1 MKRFA
6 IVLSILGLF
15 ATAAFGQNIATPV
28 FVLKDGDATAAGY
41 TGTDKSL
48 CVDGNAQQSVGWI
61 TFQTQGIDVSKIASA
76 KLVLYVN
83 ALTSPGTLQVQL
95 LTADITAPENNVRL
109 ADIPAQTMA
118 IASQFLGTGD
128 IEKAVQLDLT
138 AAVKSGT
145 FKGVA
150 LASDDGLV
158 ASFDSKEGHLAPVI
172 LLTNNVDD
180 AAAAWMSGTGS
191 PAAGIGKDGDYY
203 LNTIT
208 GNVSA
213 KASGAWTVVTNIV
226 GPMGAQGLQGLTGAT
241 GATGPQGPTGLTGAT
256 GPQGV
261 KGDKG
266 DQGIQGITGMTGAT
280 GATGATGP
288 QGVGGVDGKSI
299 QWRGTWSAD
308 SSYSAQQAVVFN
320 GSSYI
325 AISASSN
332 KTPADSIAYW
342 NKMSANGESPV
353 SLSNDTLTIS
363 SPGSIPITFGTNK
376 TAFGLGQR
384 VRVAQTSAPA
394 NFMEGAITAYNS
406 FTGAATIGVDYSEGS
421 GTKVAGWTIV
431 CAGLRG
437 AIGVTGPAGPQ
448 GVAGEIGPMGP
459 QGLTGAT
466 GAFPTGTA
474 VGDIQYWNGTAWVMV
489 PVGQPG
495 QFLQIT
501 PSAIPSWIGAAYA
514 AVTTAAI
521 ASISQATATSGGT
534 VTSDGGAA
542 FTARGVCWNTSQN
555 PTIANSKTTDS
566 AGTGAFTSSITGL
579 TALTTYYVRAYVTN
593 SAGTVYGNQVSFATI
608 ALALPAVTTAAISGI
623 TQTSAISGGNI
634 TNDGGSPILGRGVCW
649 SLSPNP
655 TTSNNFVTEGA
666 GTGSYIALLTGL
678 TSNTLYHVRAYATNA
693 QGTSYGNDVSFTTI
707 VLQLA
712 TVTTTTASG
721 ISYTTATGGGNVI
734 SDNGAPVSSR
744 GICWATTTSP
754 TTANSKY
761 TEAAG
766 LGSFSASIT
775 GLTANITY
783 YVRAFAVN
791 GGGTSYGN
799 QVSFATLSP
808 SIPSLTTKSVSGI
821 SSNLAGSGGVISTDG
836 GSAITAKG
844 VCWSVNPTP
853 TVANSKTTDGTGAAS
868 YNSTMTGL
876 NYLTLY
882 YVRAYAT
889 NGLGTVYGNEV
900 SFTTTDLA
908 GPGPTVPVLGTSTST
923 ITSGSTASSGG
934 YVSSDGNSTVTM
946 RGVCWSTS
954 ANPTLANNYSTDGGT
969 GIGYFTSAITG
980 LSGCGT
986 VYYIRAYATN
996 ITGTG
1001 YGNQNTVS
1009 TGLLSSLT
1017 TNDVTSISYYTA
1029 VSGGSISDNGGCPIT
1044 QKGVC
1049 WNYTT
1054 GPTIGN
1060 PHTSEGAGNSAFVS
1074 NITGLFANWTYYVRA
1089 YTTNIVGTTYGPE
1102 KVFTTATTPSGLY
1115 IGQNYAGGIIFYL
1128 DSTGSHGLVC
1138 ATADQGVAAWG
1149 CQGTNIPTGT
1159 ALGTGATNTAAIV
1172 ASCGDANFAAKICD
1186 NLVLNSYSDWF
1197 LPSKDEFSLMRTNL
1211 APHGLGSFFGNYYW
1225 VSSQYDA
1232 TYGYYFYVPEGY
1244 SGYTYKSNGYP
1255 VRAVRAF

>member
-555 PTIANSKTTDS
+555 PTIANSKTTDK
-566 AGTGAFTSSITGL
+566 
-579 TALTTYYVRAYVTN
+579 RRN
-593 SAGTVYGNQVSFATI
+593 
-608 ALALPAVTTAAISGI
+608 
-623 TQTSAISGGNI
+623 
-634 TNDGGSPILGRGVCW
+634 
-649 SLSPNP
+649 
-655 TTSNNFVTEGA
+655 
-666 GTGSYIALLTGL
+666 
-678 TSNTLYHVRAYATNA
+678 
-693 QGTSYGNDVSFTTI
+693 
-707 VLQLA
+707 
-712 TVTTTTASG
+712 
-721 ISYTTATGGGNVI
+721 
-734 SDNGAPVSSR
+734 R
-744 GICWATTTSP
+744 GIYKFNNRIDT
-754 TTANSKY
+754 
-761 TEAAG
+761 
-766 LGSFSASIT
+766 
-775 GLTANITY
+775 
-783 YVRAFAVN
+783 
-791 GGGTSYGN
+791 
-799 QVSFATLSP
+799 
-808 SIPSLTTKSVSGI
+808 
-821 SSNLAGSGGVISTDG
+821 
-836 GSAITAKG
+836 AIT
-844 VCWSVNPTP
+844 
-853 TVANSKTTDGTGAAS
+853 
-868 YNSTMTGL
+868 
-876 NYLTLY
+876 
-882 YVRAYAT
+882 RR
-889 NGLGTVYGNEV
+889 
-900 SFTTTDLA
+900 FQA
-908 GPGPTVPVLGTSTST
+908 GP
-923 ITSGSTASSGG
+923 
-934 YVSSDGNSTVTM
+934 
-946 RGVCWSTS
+946 
-954 ANPTLANNYSTDGGT
+954 
-969 GIGYFTSAITG
+969 F
-980 LSGCGT
+980 
-986 VYYIRAYATN
+986 
-996 ITGTG
+996 
-1001 YGNQNTVS
+1001 
-1009 TGLLSSLT
+1009 
-1017 TNDVTSISYYTA
+1017 
-1029 VSGGSISDNGGCPIT
+1029 PIM
-1044 QKGVC
+1044 
-1049 WNYTT
+1049 
-1054 GPTIGN
+1054 
-1060 PHTSEGAGNSAFVS
+1060 
-1074 NITGLFANWTYYVRA
+1074 
-1089 YTTNIVGTTYGPE
+1089 
-1102 KVFTTATTPSGLY
+1102 
-1115 IGQNYAGGIIFYL
+1115 
-1128 DSTGSHGLVC
+1128 
-1138 ATADQGVAAWG
+1138 AA
-1149 CQGTNIPTGT
+1149 
-1159 ALGTGATNTAAIV
+1159 A
-1172 ASCGDANFAAKICD
+1172 
-1186 NLVLNSYSDWF
+1186 
-1197 LPSKDEFSLMRTNL
+1197 R
-1211 APHGLGSFFGNYYW
+1211 
-1225 VSSQYDA
+1225 
-1232 TYGYYFYVPEGY
+1232 
-1244 SGYTYKSNGYP
+1244 
-1255 VRAVRAF
+1255 

>member
-118 IASQFLGTGD
+118 TASQFLGTGD

-138 AAVKSGT
+138 AAMKSGT

-180 AAAAWMSGTGS
+180 VAAAWMSGTGS
-191 PAAGIGKDGDYY
+191 PTAGIGKDGDYY
-203 LNTIT
+203 PNTIT

-266 DQGIQGITGMTGAT
+266 DQGIQGFTGAS

-288 QGVGGVDGKSI
+288 QGVAGIDGKSI

-325 AISASSN
+325 AIAPSSN

-342 NKMSANGESPV
+342 NVMSGNGESPV

-363 SPGSIPITFGTNK
+363 GSGSIPMTFGTNK
-376 TAFGLGQR
+376 TAFGIGQR
-384 VRVAQTSAPA
+384 IRVAQTSAPA
-394 NFMEGAITAYNS
+394 NFMEGIITAYNS

-421 GTKVAGWTIV
+421 GTKVAGWTIA
-431 CAGLRG
+431 CAGVRG
-437 AIGVTGPAGPQ
+437 TVGVTGPAGPQ

-459 QGLTGAT
+459 QGLTGATGAT

-495 QFLQIT
+495 QFLQVT
-501 PSAIPSWIGAAYA
+501 PSAVPSWIGAAYA
-514 AVTTAAI
+514 AVITTVTS
-521 ASISQATATSGGT
+521 SISQATATSGGT

-555 PTIANSKTTDS
+555 PTITNSKTTDS

-579 TALTTYYVRAYVTN
+579 TALTTYYVRAYATN
-593 SAGTVYGNQVSFATI
+593 SAGTVYGNQVSFTTI
-608 ALALPAVTTAAISGI
+608 ALALPAVTTTAISGI
-623 TQTSAISGGNI
+623 TQTTAISGGKI
-634 TNDGGSPILGRGVCW
+634 TDNGGTPILARGVCW
-649 SLSPNP
+649 SLNVNP
-655 TTSNNFVTEGA
+655 TTANSFVAEGA
-666 GTGSYIALLTGL
+666 DTGSYIALITGL
-678 TSNTLYHVRAYATNA
+678 TSNVMYHVRAYATNA
-693 QGTSYGNDVSFTTI
+693 QGTSYGNDLSFTTI
-707 VLQLA
+707 VLPLA
-712 TVTTTTASG
+712 TVTTTAASS
-721 ISYTTATGGGNVI
+721 ISYTTATGGGNVTT
-734 SDNGAPVSSR
+734 DNGSPVTSR
-744 GICWATTTSP
+744 GICWATTASP

-766 LGSFSASIT
+766 LGSFTASMT

-799 QVSFATLSP
+799 EVSFATLAP
-808 SIPSLTTKSVSGI
+808 AVPSLTTKSVSGI
-821 SSNLAGSGGVISTDG
+821 SSNLAGSGGDISTDG
-836 GSAITAKG
+836 GSAISAKG
-844 VCWSVNPTP
+844 VCWSVNHNPDISG
-853 TVANSKTTDGTGAAS
+853 SKTNDGTGPAS

-889 NGLGTVYGNEV
+889 NGLGTAYGNEV
-900 SFTTTDLA
+900 SFTTTDLVN
-908 GPGPTVPVLGTSTST
+908 PGPSVPIVGTATSTM
-923 ITSGSTASSGG
+923 TSGSTASSGG
-934 YVSSDGNSTVTM
+934 YVSSDGGSTVTA

-954 ANPTLANNYSTDGGT
+954 ANPTLSGNYSVDGSGL
-969 GIGYFTSAITG
+969 GYFTSTVTG
-980 LSGCGT
+980 LSGCAV

-996 ITGTG
+996 STGTG
-1001 YGNQNTVS
+1001 YGMQNTVS
-1009 TGLLSSLT
+1009 TGLAPVVT
-1017 TNDVTSISYYTA
+1017 TDDVTSISFYTA
-1029 VSGGSISDNGGCPIT
+1029 VSGGSITDNGGCPII

-1049 WNYTT
+1049 WNYNSN
-1054 GPTIGN
+1054 PTVSN
-1060 PHTSEGAGNSAFVS
+1060 SHTSDGAGSSAFVS
-1074 NITGLFANWTYYVRA
+1074 NIIGLYANRTYYVRA
-1089 YTTNIVGTTYGPE
+1089 YATNSVGTVYGPQ
-1102 KVFTTATTPSGLY
+1102 KVFTTIAPSTPY
-1115 IGQNYAGGIIFYL
+1115 IGQNYAGGIVFYV
-1128 DSTGSHGLVC
+1128 DGSGLHGLVC
-1138 ATADQGVAAWG
+1138 ASSEQGTTTWG
-1149 CQGTNIPTGT
+1149 CYGTLLSGTST

-1172 ASCGDANFAAKICD
+1172 ASCGDANIAAKICD

-1197 LPSKDEFSLMRTNL
+1197 LPSRDELNLMYTNL
-1211 APHGLGSFFGNYYW
+1211 NAQGLGGFA
-1225 VSSQYDA
+1225 SSQYWSSTEYDS
-1232 TYGYYFYVPEGY
+1232 YGAWYKYFGNGNQ
-1244 SGYTYKSNGYP
+1244 SNTSKSQSNS